1 MVQAAF
7 FDPFAFEQDGLSA
20 SEVDVGGSEIVEA
33 LMVTAMILMLDEG
46 RDLGFKVLLEEVVFK
61 QDAVLQR
68 LVPAFDFPLRL
79 RVAGSAVNLVDL
91 VFLQPF
97 AEIGSARPSKPR
109 KTSVGRATS
118 GAKTNIRSYEISL
131 SKSHFSVA
139 IITFGA
145 RERRSVP
152 HG

>member
-7 FDPFAFEQDGLSA
+7 FDRVSFDPFAFEQDGLSA
-20 SEVDVGGSEIVEA
+20 SKVDVGGSEIVEA
-33 LMVTAMILMLDEG
+33 LMVTAMIVMLDEG

-97 AEIGSARPSKPR
+97 AEIRCDVTRTDSRRGRCSTLTLSQPEAANARSSVSV
-109 KTSVGRATS
+109 TSS
-118 GAKTNIRSYEISL
+118 
-131 SKSHFSVA
+131 
-139 IITFGA
+139 TFMLVHSFQA
-145 RERRSVP
+145 MM
-152 HG
+152 